1 MNQLLPASSEADVLP
16 AKAEPASAT
25 AAAVSTVRGSTPM
38 PDHVLRVAHAMQLLT
53 RAGLQLPAELTEGS
67 DAWLQA
73 LVDALCALSSTDPLT
88 GLVNR
93 RQFEAALDGEVD
105 RVARSG
111 ETALLLL
118 ADIDHFKRIN
128 DCYGHGAGDLV
139 IQAVARSLL
148 QCVRPMDT
156 VGRIGGEE
164 FGIVLPNCPPT
175 FAQTVAERIRSQIEN
190 LTVAI
195 GPTVVLQVSI
205 SIGGAFAPQWVRS
218 SRQFWYERAD
228 QQLYRAKAGGR
239 NLACLESPTVSEV
252 SAEEREL
259 LFSVQSAFMPDE
271 PLST

>member
-1 MNQLLPASSEADVLP
+1 MRPKAPEATSD
-16 AKAEPASAT
+16 AKAAN
-25 AAAVSTVRGSTPM
+25 GS
-38 PDHVLRVAHAMQLLT
+38 HELQLAHAMQLLG
-53 RAGLQLPAELTEGS
+53 RSGVVLPTNLPEGS

-88 GLVNR
+88 GLMNR

-118 ADIDHFKRIN
+118 LDIDHFKRVN
-128 DCYGHGAGDLV
+128 DTHGHGAGDLA
-139 IQAVARSLL
+139 IQAVGRSLL

-156 VGRIGGEE
+156 VSRIGGEE
-164 FGIVLPNCPPT
+164 FAIVLPNCPPV
-175 FAQTVAERIRSQIEN
+175 FGQQVAERIRSHIES
-190 LTVAI
+190 LAI
-195 GPTVVLQVSI
+195 SISPSMVLRVTI

-228 QQLYRAKAGGR
+228 QQLYRAKAEGR
-239 NLACLESPTVSEV
+239 NRASLETPPVSEV

-259 LFSVQSAFMPDE
+259 LFGVTSAFMPDE
-271 PLST
+271 TSLST